1 MAVTVDCTFGI
12 DPAVSVAA
20 VVELLDV
27 AGIGYSMTVTV
38 TAGMLLVV
46 LLESSSVA
54 SGGFP

>member
-1 MAVTVDCTFGI
+1 MDCTLGI
-12 DPAVSVAA
+12 DPAVSVA

-54 SGGFP
+54 SGGLP

>member
-1 MAVTVDCTFGI
+1 MDCTFGI